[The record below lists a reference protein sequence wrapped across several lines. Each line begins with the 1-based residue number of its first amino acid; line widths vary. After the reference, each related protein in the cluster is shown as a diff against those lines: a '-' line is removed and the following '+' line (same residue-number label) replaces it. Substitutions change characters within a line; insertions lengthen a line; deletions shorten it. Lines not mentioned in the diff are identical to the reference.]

1 MTNPS
6 APSGIYSAQWIPTDA
21 NGRVERA
28 SLAAHIDFERRAGI
42 SGILALGSTGE
53 FPLFTLDERMAV
65 LDAVA
70 ELAAPLP
77 VFANISD
84 IRPADAIEL
93 GLHAKALRLPAV
105 ALMPP
110 MFYPVSQ
117 ADLLTYFLHVADVVD
132 LPVMLYNFP
141 ELTGKRIELETIAA
155 FAEQSQMIAFKQSG
169 AEFEYHREVIALGRE
184 KGFVVMSGS
193 DTRLPEVFALGACGA
208 IGGLVNIVPEL
219 MVQIDRVYRKGEP
232 GDATAAAA
240 TMQEIGRIIG
250 QLTFPLNVAAGLEA
264 RGFDPGAPKSVVSAE
279 SRTLYQ
285 KIVAELRA
293 LFERH
298 DLMPRQDRRPV

>member
-1 MTNPS
+1 MTGPAS
-6 APSGIYSAQWIPTDA
+6 PSGIFSAQWIPTDA
-21 NGRVERA
+21 HGRVDRA
-28 SLAAHIDFERRAGI
+28 GLAAHIDFERRAGI
-42 SGILALGSTGE
+42 SGLLALGSTGE
-53 FPLFTLDERMAV
+53 FPFFTVNERRAV
-65 LDAVA
+65 LATIA

-84 IRPADAIEL
+84 IRPRAAIEL
-93 GLHAKALRLPAV
+93 GLHAKSLGVPAV

-110 MFYPVSQ
+110 MYFPVSQ
-117 ADLLTYFLHVADVVD
+117 ADVLEYFLHVADAVG

-141 ELTGKRIELETIAA
+141 ELAGKRIEPATIAA
-155 FAEQSQMIAFKQSG
+155 FAERAPMIAVKQSG
-169 AEFEYHREVIALGRE
+169 GDLEYHRELIALGRE

-193 DTRLPEVFALGACGA
+193 DTQLPEVLALGAAGC

-219 MVQIDRVYRKGEP
+219 MVLIDRVCRQGES

-240 TMQEIGRIIG
+240 AMQEIGRIMD

-264 RGFDPGAPKSVVSAE
+264 RGFDPGTPKTVVSAT
-279 SRTLYQ
+279 SRAVYEQ
-285 KIVAELRA
+285 VVAALRA

-298 DLMPRQDRRPV
+298 GLLPSR